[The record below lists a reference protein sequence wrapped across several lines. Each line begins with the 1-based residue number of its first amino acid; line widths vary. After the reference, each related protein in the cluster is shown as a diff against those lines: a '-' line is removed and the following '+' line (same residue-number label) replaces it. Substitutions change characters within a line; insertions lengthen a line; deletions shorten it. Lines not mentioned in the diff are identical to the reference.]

1 MDEISQERRRFTRIH
16 FDAICTLKTHSDEWK
31 VRLVDICFKGA
42 LVETVEYTPL
52 AKGDEALLIIQL
64 DEGDTCIE
72 MPVVLNH
79 KEGFHAGFQAKNMEL
94 SSMTHLK
101 RLVELNLG
109 DPELLDREL
118 DHLFDQT

>member
-16 FDAICTLKTHSDEWK
+16 FDADCTLKTLSDEWK

-42 LVETVEYTPL
+42 LAETTEPL
-52 AKGDEALLIIQL
+52 PLEKGAEAQLIIQL
-64 DEGDTCIE
+64 DEGEACIE

-79 KEGFHAGFQAKNMEL
+79 KEGSHVGFQAQNMEL
-94 SSMTHLK
+94 NSMTHLK

-109 DPELLDREL
+109 DPDLLDREL
-118 DHLFDQT
+118 DHLFDQ